1 VLSDCSRILLIDLER
16 SDLHIDEG
24 CLDICNL
31 DYARSLPLDAR
42 NALTACRPDKRSTL
56 SDLRLNLWLPL

>member
-1 VLSDCSRILLIDLER
+1 MALRKFFQKVSCLVFVIKFGD
-16 SDLHIDEG
+16 HI
-24 CLDICNL
+24 IANL